1 MVSKMKKH
9 FLFLFTILLVA
20 AISAEA
26 QEELSSYVTEIND
39 QVWKPFKQSY
49 ESRDAKV
56 FNSLHTDDALRITEG
71 GITPGPEYKARIIEG
86 FGRPYNG
93 SISIDFA
100 HEHRLY
106 YGDLAYE
113 VGYYRITYNR
123 PGQDVAHSYGRFHV
137 MLRKIDGR
145 WKIAQDWDTEM
156 IGTRK
161 ISEEDFESATPLMLK

>member
-1 MVSKMKKH
+1 MKRT
-9 FLFLFTILLVA
+9 FLLSCTFLVLSLVA
-20 AISAEA
+20 GQA
-26 QEELSSYVTEIND
+26 QDTATSFVTEINE

-49 ESRDAKV
+49 EARDAKL

-86 FGRPYNG
+86 FERPYNG
-93 SISIDFA
+93 TIQIDFA

-113 VGYYRITYNR
+113 VGYYRIIYSR
-123 PGQDVAHSYGRFHV
+123 PGQEQVSSYGRFHV
-137 MLRKIDGR
+137 LLRKIDGR

-156 IGTRK
+156 IGSRK
-161 ISEEDFESATPLMLK
+161 ISEEEFIGATPLNLD